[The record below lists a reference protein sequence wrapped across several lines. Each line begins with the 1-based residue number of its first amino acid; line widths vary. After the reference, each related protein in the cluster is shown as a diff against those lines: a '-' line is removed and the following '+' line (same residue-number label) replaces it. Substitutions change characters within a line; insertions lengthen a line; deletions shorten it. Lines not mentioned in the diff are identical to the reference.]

1 MHNAP
6 SREGSLIG
14 PGNIDAIRWLLKSGA
29 LLLLMLLVGCT
40 SPMVSVHPPESPAAQ
55 QRDRDEC
62 AARAARGTQDYAWSP
77 LADLAAI
84 RATRE
89 AVCLESRGYRT
100 PPQLSWL
107 PLGASLQEQPDP
119 MRRCFQH
126 AYTWLGLYN
135 GPVDGRPNTLWQAA
149 QAAYLTERQ
158 IMSDHPAALEQE
170 RISLQ
175 RDLQALGKADEW
187 QACLT
192 DATGRQP

>member
-1 MHNAP
+1 MYAK
-6 SREGSLIG
+6 
-14 PGNIDAIRWLLKSGA
+14 RWLLKSGA
-29 LLLLMLLVGCT
+29 LMMLMLLVGCA

-55 QRDRDEC
+55 QQDREDC
-62 AARAARGTQDYAWSP
+62 AAIAARSTQDYAWNP

-135 GPVDGRPNTLWQAA
+135 GPIDGRPNTLWQAA

-158 IMSDHPAALEQE
+158 IMSDHPDTLEQE
-170 RISLQ
+170 RTSLQ
-175 RDLQALGKADEW
+175 RDLQALGKAAEW
-187 QACLT
+187 QACLME
-192 DATGRQP
+192 ATEAQP